1 MKKIFKKRIISL
13 IILSVVIA
21 GSIFAKTSIALSAG
35 SINNIFFYDKNG
47 VYLKNVNQS
56 YIAVDDTLI
65 IKTRNDKSVF
75 TYKFGNIIVDKD
87 SIFVINENNSEF
99 TFYLVD
105 GTAQISSRSETAANI
120 KILTPVTSYTLNGV
134 GDIKVI
140 TTDEKEAFELNKGS
154 AIVYNGLT
162 GKTYSVHE
170 NNKMNLDTPKLIAYN
185 ELDKLNSRNAFINS
199 TFPYG
204 VKAISKSDDS
214 SEQYTLNIIA
224 TGNGEGNVNMLNFA
238 TFKGILDAA
247 DKDNE
252 KYMLI
257 DAGNTLSGSVAVN
270 QDKGKT
276 ATALLDKIGYDVFV
290 PGSFDFAYGSNRLKE
305 LDLNSNVNFVS
316 TNTLDKDNYNIFS
329 PYALYQYNDFRIAV
343 FGLSSPSDL
352 SQLEDISFKSDVLLN
367 NAQNAIDTAH
377 QYADLVVLVSNYNDE
392 TITSKFIA
400 ENLNGIDLII
410 DGSKSL
416 AAIYKTNDTYITTT
430 GVGYDKIIDV
440 NVNVYKDNIISII
453 PTIVHSSNIEVGTSN
468 RLAEAFKITDWKDN
482 ADVEEYLSSIKI
494 DSSLSPYLISP
505 NIDNIDYDIETNIPM
520 KPQFT
525 KIVVRKSKTESIP
538 TIANILATGSKD
550 IATEEVLSSD
560 MASTQSD
567 MMDSAHN
574 SNMEKADST
583 NKENNFG
590 LLTTLEGSYYP
601 DDFSFSSQKFNTKV
615 TLNPYFRT
623 DNFDIAL
630 NFEAE
635 LVDVVGST
643 FPDDIEYSF
652 YPLPDSST
660 STSETWMY
668 YFGLIKTF
676 KFNIND
682 IIEVDIDETEIDS
695 PIQSALVYRT
705 IGDDDTLSLTSN
717 ISVGS
722 LTSYAFVS
730 DMTLNSVFDGDG
742 DSLESAGFIPT
753 ISLFNDSLTMNVG
766 AFATLTDNKEI
777 NIYPVISDTVK
788 FIDKGNKEL
797 SFNANG
803 TLYIPAYPNL
813 DLTSVF
819 DTSTTSVP
827 NYLVGGSLYY
837 KHSKVSLRIGADYLV
852 YESGNDDLSVDMIH
866 SQFIKSDLFDQLSSN
881 TISPFVDFEY
891 KSDNA
896 SAYVSYMYSYDLDT
910 SAYDT
915 DRLDTEFEF
924 GNDNL
929 SLDLYYIQED
939 VISNIQNFTDI
950 KDYLY
955 NSQTEFGAS
964 VEWMMT
970 SAIESTAT
978 VGVLSDS
985 TVPLYLQVQF
995 SFDLGKAF

>member
-140 TTDEKEAFELNKGS
+140 TTEEKEAFELNKGS
-154 AIVYNGLT
+154 AIVYNSLT

-185 ELDKLNSRNAFINS
+185 ELDKVNSRKAFIDT

-204 VKAISKSDDS
+204 VKAVSKSDDS

-257 DAGNTLSGSVAVN
+257 DAGNTLAGSVAVN

-276 ATALLDKIGYDVFV
+276 ATVLLDKIGYDVFV
-290 PGSFDFAYGSNRLKE
+290 PGPFDFAYGSNRLKE
-305 LDLNSNVNFVS
+305 LDLNSNVKFVS
-316 TNTLDKDNYNIFS
+316 TNTLDKDNYNILS

-343 FGLSSPSDL
+343 FGLSNPSDL
-352 SQLEDISFKSDVLLN
+352 SQLEDISFKSDVLLK

-377 QYADLVVLVSNYNDE
+377 QYADLVILVSNYNDG

-400 ENLNGIDLII
+400 ENLNGVDLII

-416 AAIYKTNDTYITTT
+416 AAIYKTNDTYITAT
-430 GVGYDKIIDV
+430 GVGYDKLIDV
-440 NVNVYKDNIISII
+440 KVSVYKDNIISII
-453 PTIVHSSNIEVGTSN
+453 PTIVHSANIEIGTPN
-468 RLAEAFKITDWKDN
+468 RLAEAFKITDWKN
-482 ADVEEYLSSIKI
+482 NTDVEEYLSSIKI
-494 DSSLSPYLISP
+494 DSSLSPYLLSP
-505 NIDNIDYDIETNIPM
+505 NIDNIDYDIEANIPM

-550 IATEEVLSSD
+550 IATEEVVSSD
-560 MASTQSD
+560 MTSTKTSMMISD
-567 MMDSAHN
+567 NEAKMDS
-574 SNMEKADST
+574 M

-601 DDFSFSSQKFNTKV
+601 DDFNFSSQKFNTKV
-615 TLNPYFRT
+615 TLNPYFKT
-623 DNFDIAL
+623 DNFEIAL

-635 LVDVVGST
+635 LKDVVGST

-652 YPLPDSST
+652 YPLPDSS
-660 STSETWMY
+660 SATSEIWMY

-682 IIEVDIDETEIDS
+682 IIAVDIDETEINS
-695 PIQSALVYRT
+695 PIQSALLYRT

-722 LTSYAFVS
+722 LTSDAFVS
-730 DMTLNSVFDGDG
+730 DMTLNSVFDGD
-742 DSLESAGFIPT
+742 DDTLESAGFIPT
-753 ISLFNDSLTMNVG
+753 ISLFKDSLTMDVG
-766 AFATLTDNKEI
+766 AIATLTDNKEI
-777 NIYPVISDTVK
+777 NIYPVISDTLR
-788 FIDKGNKEL
+788 FINKDNKEL

-803 TLYIPAYPNL
+803 ALYIPAYPNV

-837 KHSKVSLRIGADYLV
+837 KHNKVALRLGADYLV

-881 TISPFVDFEY
+881 TISPFVDLEY
-891 KSDNA
+891 KSENA
-896 SAYVSYMYSYDLDT
+896 SVFVSYMYSYDLDT

-915 DRLDTEFEF
+915 DRLDTEFKF
-924 GNDNL
+924 GDDKL

-939 VISNIQNFTDI
+939 VISNIQSFTNI

-955 NSQTEFGAS
+955 NNQTEFGAS

-970 SAIESTAT
+970 PSIESETT
-978 VGVLSDS
+978 VGVSSDS
-985 TVPLYLQVQF
+985 TDPLYLQVQF
-995 SFDLGKAF
+995 SFDLGKAL